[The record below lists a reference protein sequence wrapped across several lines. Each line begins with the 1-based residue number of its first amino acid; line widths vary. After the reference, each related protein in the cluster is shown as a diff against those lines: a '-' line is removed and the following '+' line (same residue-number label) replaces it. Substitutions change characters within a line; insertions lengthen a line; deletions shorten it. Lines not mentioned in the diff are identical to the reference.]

1 MTTPSLSPSPA
12 TNVSSMD
19 GPRDWLLSVPRRLHG
34 RGLTLGALL
43 LMTAAL
49 IAGLTVFGGGTVQAD
64 SVPGEVINLRLSS
77 DALGELTITWDAPSD
92 APADYR
98 VVWARDDLSYL
109 SWDASDETHRG
120 SSYPDGADTSLTL
133 SGLTGGETYK
143 VRMRSR
149 YSPGTSDGWSGPWS
163 DTEIQRVRS
172 DPPQAP
178 GALGVGVV
186 DHDGVSL
193 SWSAPTHDVLTG
205 YRVLRG
211 AGAASLDTLAELG
224 VDARSYTDTATD
236 GATTYHYVIVALSQ
250 DGDSPRSSAVTA
262 TTPPRTPVTPVIAG
276 APAAPTGLTGALDG
290 NGGVTLSWTDPY
302 DSAITGYRVLR
313 GADARSLVVIA
324 EDTGSAAV
332 SYTDAAPAANAT
344 HVYAVQARNAA
355 GLSQISATFSATTL
369 NPPFGLGA
377 DAGAFDV
384 ALSWRTPDGDGITGY
399 QVRRGD
405 SADEMTV
412 IADDTGNTDTSYTDA
427 PVTPETTYYY
437 AVRAR
442 SAQGLSPGSPA
453 HMVTTPALSQSTG
466 SVMVSNLG
474 QPSSAR
480 YTVISP
486 NHHYAQSFC
495 TGSVATTLDKVR
507 LYTISKSTDPNAQFY
522 GDPAPVVTIRSTDA
536 WGKPGAVLHTLTNP
550 VIDGSKDTAE
560 DFTSSGFELAA
571 NTTYSVAIYRPS
583 DSGHFAFVD
592 TESTLE
598 ETEPQLGWTIGDQYM
613 YLWDAGE
620 GWTDTDRQG
629 YIMKM
634 AVYAS
639 GGLPSVSTPAFT
651 DCGDNISSYQFSV
664 DENSAENTVVGVAA
678 AGDADGDSLTYSVSG
693 TGAAEFNNVFDFDT
707 ATGEITVKAG
717 ANIDYES
724 SVKSYSVTV
733 SVTDGEDASGAAES
747 PPTID
752 ATTSVSIEVIN
763 IDDPGTITFS
773 TTAPRVGSM
782 LTASISDQDGTPMLT
797 NAQWSRAPRADAL
810 FIDIDGANHHSAHRD
825 ESDYT
830 PTAADQGKYLRVT
843 LSYVEDTCH
852 EVSSFDD
859 RCRRKATKT
868 LTTLVAN
875 EEGLIVQSQQVNNN
889 NPATGTVLITGTP
902 RLGWTLET
910 HGRRIAD
917 AEGRRGA
924 LYFQWIRL
932 DPVTEVEQNVSNP
945 EAPGV
950 WWSYVVQEADVGKD
964 IKVRVSFTDNAGN
977 AESVT
982 SDAVAGPYPLT
993 ATTHDAPGSHD
1004 GSAAF
1009 SFELWFSEAPAVGFA
1024 TVRDHAFTV
1033 TGGSVDNVRRLAP
1046 GNNARWEITVTPDSE
1061 ADVTLALNSTTT
1073 KCSAEGAIC
1082 NVDGVKLSGVLELV
1096 VPGPSSNSA
1105 ATGAPTISGT
1115 ARVGESLT
1123 ASTSDIADADGLAN
1137 ASFTYQWLADDLDIS
1152 GATGSSYTVVTADAG
1167 KVIKVTVSFTDDAGN
1182 EESVTSAAT
1191 ATVTQSPLTASTHD
1205 VPESHD
1211 GATAFTFELR
1221 FSEEPGGG
1229 FSATTLRDQA
1239 LTVSGGTITNVHQL
1253 EPGKKLKWEI
1263 TLQPSGN
1270 EEVTVILLPT
1280 IDCAD
1285 QDAICT
1291 GDGRGLSVGQAI
1303 LVQGPQNSAATGA
1316 PTINGTAQ
1324 VGETLT
1330 ASTSGISDAD
1340 GLTNASFT
1348 YQWLADDTD
1357 ISSATSSSYTLVA
1370 ADQGKV
1376 IKVTVSFTD
1385 DAGNAE
1391 TLTSAATTAVA
1402 LAGGTSNSLERSD
1415 QEAVEENSAATGAP
1429 TISGTAQGG
1438 EILTASTSD
1447 IADADG
1453 LTNASFTYQWLAD
1466 DTAISGATGSS
1477 YTVAA
1482 GDAGKAITVTVS
1494 FTDDDGNAET
1504 LTSAATAAVTQP
1516 PMTAAFHDGPSS
1528 HDGSAAFTFELR
1540 FSEDIEG
1547 LSYTTLQDHAFTV
1560 TGGSLSNV
1568 RRQEP
1573 GKNARWEITVQP
1585 DSDADVTT
1593 ALNTTT
1599 DCSAEGAICTSDGRM
1614 LSGGLELVVPG
1625 PPSNSAATGV
1635 PTIGGTAQV
1644 GETLAA
1650 STSGI
1655 SDADGLA
1662 NATFT
1667 YQWMSDDTEISGAT
1681 GSSHTLAEAD
1691 AGKAI
1696 KVRVSFTDDAGNA
1709 ENLTS
1714 EATTAVA
1721 RPPLTATI
1729 HDKPSSHDGN
1739 GAFTFELRFSE
1750 NIAGLSYTTL
1760 QEHALTVTGGT
1771 LPKVGRLEPGK
1782 NVRWEITVQ
1791 PSSDAGVTIVLPITT
1806 DCAAQG
1812 AICTSDSRKLSSR
1825 VEVTVSG
1832 PGG

>member
-64 SVPGEVINLRLSS
+64 TVPGEVINLHLSS
-77 DALGELTITWDAPSD
+77 DAPGELTITWDAPSD

-193 SWSAPTHDVLTG
+193 SWSAPTHDALTG

-211 AGAASLDTLAELG
+211 IGAASLDTLAELG

-355 GLSQISATFSATTL
+355 GLSQLSATFSATTL

-384 ALSWRTPDGDGITGY
+384 VLSWRTPDGDGITGY

-442 SAQGLSPGSPA
+442 SDQGLGPVSPA
-453 HMVTTPALSQSTG
+453 HLVTTPALSQSTS
-466 SVMVSNLG
+466 SVRVSNLG

-480 YTVISP
+480 YSVISP

-495 TGSVATTLDKVR
+495 TGSVATTLDTVR
-507 LYTISKSTDPNAQFY
+507 LYTISKSTDPNAMFY
-522 GDPAPVVTIRSTDA
+522 HGDPAPVVTIRSTDA

-571 NTTYSVAIYRPS
+571 NTTYSVAIYQPS
-583 DSGHFAFVD
+583 DSGHFAFLD

-598 ETEPQLGWTIGDQYM
+598 DTETQLGWTIGDQYM
-613 YLWDAGE
+613 YLWNAGV
-620 GWTDTDRQG
+620 GWTDTSRQG

-651 DCGDNISSYQFSV
+651 DCGDTRSSYQFSV
-664 DENSAENTVVGVAA
+664 DENAPEDTVVGVAA
-678 AGDADGDSLTYSVSG
+678 AGDADGDSMTYSVSG
-693 TGAAEFNNVFDFDT
+693 TGAAEFNNVFNLNAT
-707 ATGEITVKAG
+707 TGEITVKSG

-724 SVKSYSVTV
+724 SDKSYSVTV

-747 PPTID
+747 PPTTD

-763 IDDPGTITFS
+763 IDDPGTVTLS
-773 TTAPRVGSM
+773 TTAPRVGGALS
-782 LTASISDQDGTPMLT
+782 ASVSDQDSSVLVYTV
-797 NAQWSRAPRADAL
+797 QWARAANADAP
-810 FIDIDGANHHSAHRD
+810 FIDIPIDPGYMANPT
-825 ESDYT
+825 YT
-830 PTAADQGKYLRVT
+830 PTAADQGKYLKVT
-843 LSYVEDTCH
+843 MFYAERTCG

-859 RCRRKATKT
+859 RCRREATKT
-868 LTTLVAN
+868 LTTPVAN
-875 EEGLIVQSQQVNNN
+875 AEGLIVQSQRVNRPATGEPRIIGAPPPGYQWVGWLGIWVSRNTVRDPDGMNSGVSFQWLRVDPDTLAEENIQNATGWTYVPTRADLGRGIKVRASFVDNLGTRESRTSQPIWAPRPPN
-889 NPATGTVLITGTP
+889 NPATGSPGITGAVQV
-902 RLGWTLET
+902 GQTLS
-910 HGRRIAD
+910 AD
-917 AEGRRGA
+917 TSGISDTDVIVASTLA
-924 LYFQWIRL
+924 YQWIVNDGTDDTDIQDATGATYTL
-932 DPVTEVEQNVSNP
+932 
-945 EAPGV
+945 G
-950 WWSYVVQEADVGKD
+950 ADDEGKA
-964 IKVRVSFTDNAGN
+964 IKVKVSFTDEVRYE
-977 AESVT
+977 ESLT
-982 SDAVAGPYPLT
+982 SAPTATVASQDSSFT
-993 ATTHDAPGSHD
+993 ATTHDVPESHD
-1004 GSAAF
+1004 GATEFA
-1009 SFELWFSEAPAVGFA
+1009 FELRFNEEPGSGFSYAKL
-1024 TVRDHAFTV
+1024 RNDNAFTV
-1033 TGGSVDNVRRLAP
+1033 TGGSVSNVRRLEP
-1046 GNNARWEITVTPDSE
+1046 GKNVRWEIIVTPSGDAAVSVSLP
-1061 ADVTLALNSTTT
+1061 ATTD
-1073 KCSAEGAIC
+1073 CAAEGAIC
-1082 NVDGVKLSGVLELV
+1082 NMRNMKLSSALEFTV
-1096 VPGPSSNSA
+1096 SGPGTSNQQTPPENSA
-1105 ATGAPTISGT
+1105 ATGAPTINGT
-1115 ARVGESLT
+1115 AQVGEILT
-1123 ASTSDIADADGLAN
+1123 ASTSGISDADGLTN

-1191 ATVTQSPLTASTHD
+1191 AVVTQPPLTASTHD

-1239 LTVSGGTITNVHQL
+1239 LTVSGGTITNVRQL
-1253 EPGKKLKWEI
+1253 ETGKNLKWEI

-1285 QDAICT
+1285 HGAICT

-1303 LVQGPQNSAATGA
+1303 LVLGPPNSAASGA
-1316 PTINGTAQ
+1316 PAINGTAQ
-1324 VGETLT
+1324 VGESLT
-1330 ASTSGISDAD
+1330 ASTSGISDSD
-1340 GLTNASFT
+1340 GLTNAF
-1348 YQWLADDTD
+1348 
-1357 ISSATSSSYTLVA
+1357 
-1370 ADQGKV
+1370 
-1376 IKVTVSFTD
+1376 
-1385 DAGNAE
+1385 
-1391 TLTSAATTAVA
+1391 
-1402 LAGGTSNSLERSD
+1402 
-1415 QEAVEENSAATGAP
+1415 
-1429 TISGTAQGG
+1429 
-1438 EILTASTSD
+1438 
-1447 IADADG
+1447 
-1453 LTNASFTYQWLAD
+1453 FTYQWLAD

-1516 PMTAAFHDGPSS
+1516 PMMATFHDGPSS
-1528 HDGSAAFTFELR
+1528 HDGSNAFTFELR

-1547 LSYTTLQDHAFTV
+1547 LGYTTLQEHAFTV
-1560 TGGSLSNV
+1560 TGGSVSNV
-1568 RRQEP
+1568 RRLEP
-1573 GKNARWEITVQP
+1573 GKNVKWEITVQP
-1585 DSDADVTT
+1585 SSEAEVTI
-1593 ALNTTT
+1593 ALNATT
-1599 DCSAEGAICTSDGRM
+1599 DCSAEGAICTSDSRM
-1614 LSGGLELVVPG
+1614 LSGGPELVVPG

-1662 NATFT
+1662 DVTFT
-1667 YQWMSDDTEISGAT
+1667 YQWLADDTEISGAT

-1696 KVRVSFTDDAGNA
+1696 KVRVSFTDDDGNA

-1721 RPPLTATI
+1721 RPPLTATV
-1729 HDKPSSHDGN
+1729 HDKPSSHDGSN
-1739 GAFTFELRFSE
+1739 AFTFELRFSE
-1750 NIAGLSYTTL
+1750 NIEGLSYTTL

-1771 LPKVGRLEPGK
+1771 LPKVRRLEPGK
-1782 NVRWEITVQ
+1782 NVKWEITFQ

-1812 AICTSDSRKLSSR
+1812 AICAGDGRKLSSR
-1825 VEVTVSG
+1825 VEATVSG